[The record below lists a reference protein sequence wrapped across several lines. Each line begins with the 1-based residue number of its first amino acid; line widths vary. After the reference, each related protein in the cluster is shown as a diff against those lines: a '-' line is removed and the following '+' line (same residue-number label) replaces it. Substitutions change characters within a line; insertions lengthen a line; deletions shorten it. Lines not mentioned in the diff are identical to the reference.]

1 MVLILDTI
9 NKTKNIKGE
18 LKMSVSLQKGQ
29 RVSLVKD
36 NNPVKNL
43 VVGLGWDMNKLGKKI
58 MT

>member
-1 MVLILDTI
+1 
-9 NKTKNIKGE
+9 
-18 LKMSVSLQKGQ
+18 MSVSLQKGQ

>member
-36 NNPVKNL
+36 NNPVK
-43 VVGLGWDMNKLGKKI
+43 I
-58 MT
+58 

>member
-1 MVLILDTI
+1 
-9 NKTKNIKGE
+9 
-18 LKMSVSLQKGQ
+18 MSVSLQKGQ

-43 VVGLGWDMNKLGKKI
+43 VVGLGWDMNKLGKKKI